1 MLNRRHP
8 LTTWERCSTP
18 FGLARVRDRLMK
30 RGEVSHEVERLNV
43 MREQLQAV
51 ERVRNETLVSESD
64 DKMIVIAQRLHR
76 LHGIGAETATVLAR
90 EAFYRRFD
98 NRRQL
103 ASFAGLTPTP
113 YASGARQRDR
123 VSRRPAMS
131 GYATCGS
138 NSPGLGCATSR
149 EAGWHSGTVREPT
162 LDPARGRLALS
173 LSHASCSSRCGG
185 LLKTG

>member
-1 MLNRRHP
+1 
-8 LTTWERCSTP
+8 
-18 FGLARVRDRLMK
+18 VRDRLTK
-30 RGEVSHEVERLNV
+30 RGEVSHEVERLDV
-43 MREQLQAV
+43 TREQLQAV

-113 YASGARQRDR
+113 YASGARQREQGI
-123 VSRRPAMS
+123 SK
-131 GYATCGS
+131 
-138 NSPGLGCATSR
+138 
-149 EAGWHSGTVREPT
+149 AGNVWIRNLWVELAWLWLRNQPRS
-162 LDPARGRLALS
+162 RLAQWYRERAHIGSGARKVGIVALARK
-173 LSHASCSSRCGG
+173 LLIALRRFVEDG
-185 LLKTG
+185 LVPDGARLRTA